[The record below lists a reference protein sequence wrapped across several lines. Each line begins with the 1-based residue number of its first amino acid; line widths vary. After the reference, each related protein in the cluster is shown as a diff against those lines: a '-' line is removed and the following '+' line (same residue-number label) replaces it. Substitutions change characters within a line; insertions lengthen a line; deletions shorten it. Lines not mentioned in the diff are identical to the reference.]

1 MALRLGSLWFVLM
14 AAFGCYYPYYSLY
27 LTQVLG
33 LSATQV
39 GTVIAMQPLAGI
51 FAQPLWGHLADRTG
65 SRRKALAL
73 AIAGFALGAYGISQ
87 ATTYPQVLLATAAFA
102 TCSTS
107 LLSMSTAVS
116 LAALPSGTHGFG
128 RVRMFGTLGYLAAV
142 VAFPWLAIHLAG
154 HAGPERLYF
163 IFALTALLAVPAVF
177 LVLRLPPVPSL
188 GLRASPG
195 DLRQL
200 LGHRP
205 LRRIVVFA
213 FFSNL
218 VMQGP
223 INLFP
228 VLLSERG
235 GGVEDLRLAWILMLL
250 LEIPLVAFAGATLQK
265 LGPRG
270 LLAMGILGEGVRWTA
285 TAFVPSLA
293 GTIGLQVLHGLSA
306 MGVLI
311 GVPLY
316 LELCVPARLRS
327 TGQTLVAAV
336 GLGLGSVASSALG
349 GFLFDRI
356 GSFAPFL
363 ACGLVALALAAALY
377 VFLPPPS
384 RPADGGAEEPLS
396 GRLDN
401 PRKIAHA
408 PAA

>member
-1 MALRLGSLWFVLM
+1 MALRLGILWFVLM

-27 LTQVLG
+27 LKQVLG

-51 FAQPLWGHLADRTG
+51 FAQPLWGHFADRTG
-65 SRRKALAL
+65 SRRRALAL

-87 ATTYPQVLLATAAFA
+87 ASTYPQVLLATAAFA

-107 LLSMSTAVS
+107 LLSMATAVS

-142 VAFPWLAIHLAG
+142 VLFPWLAIHAAG
-154 HAGPERLYF
+154 TEGPRRLVL
-163 IFALTALLAVPAVF
+163 IFAATTLLAIPAAL
-177 LVLRLPPVPSL
+177 LVLRLPPVESL
-188 GLRASPG
+188 GLRAHPG

-205 LRRIVVFA
+205 VRRIVIFA

-228 VLLSERG
+228 VLLASRG
-235 GGVEDLRLAWILMLL
+235 GEVEDLRLAWILMLM
-250 LEIPLVAFAGATLQK
+250 LEIPLVAFAGATLQR

-363 ACGLVALALAAALY
+363 ACGLTALALAALLY
-377 VFLPPPS
+377 LFLPAPS
-384 RPADGGAEEPLS
+384 RPEEACEESHTPL
-396 GRLDN
+396 DEEVT
-401 PRKIAHA
+401 PA
-408 PAA
+408 PSAA